1 MSMYNEQSESNG
13 KYLIE
18 IKTVQSSII
27 KTLIES
33 LKEILPDT
41 NIEFDQNGIKVLTMD
56 PTHTVLVHVN
66 LNSKNF
72 EHYHCKNKQIIG
84 VNMVNLFKLIKTM
97 SSSDSLC
104 LYIESQDPNHLGIQI
119 SNGEKNSITNF
130 KLSLLDLNEEAIQV
144 PPAQFTSVITMPSG
158 DFQKVCRDMYN
169 LSDTIQIKSI
179 RGQLILD
186 CKGDFANQETIMGE
200 SVTNGVNF
208 IHKHDEPGLI
218 QGFFSLK
225 HLVLFTKCTNLCS
238 SIQLFLKNDYPLI
251 ICYQVGSLG
260 EIRLCLA
267 PKADE

>member
-1 MSMYNEQSESNG
+1 
-13 KYLIE
+13 
-18 IKTVQSSII
+18 
-27 KTLIES
+27 
-33 LKEILPDT
+33 
-41 NIEFDQNGIKVLTMD
+41 
-56 PTHTVLVHVN
+56 
-66 LNSKNF
+66 
-72 EHYHCKNKQIIG
+72 
-84 VNMVNLFKLIKTM
+84 
-97 SSSDSLC
+97 
-104 LYIESQDPNHLGIQI
+104 
-119 SNGEKNSITNF
+119 
-130 KLSLLDLNEEAIQV
+130 
-144 PPAQFTSVITMPSG
+144 MPSG

-169 LSDTIQIKSI
+169 LSDVIEIKSI

-208 IHKHDEPGLI
+208 VHKHDEPGLI

-267 PKADE
+267 PKAHEG